1 MRNYTCDPETI
12 GNNLKRARLNAAKPM
27 TQLDFALEVG
37 LTDSVIGRI
46 ERGLRYPTIEILF
59 DYMNKFNVD
68 ANVLLGCE
76 PFPEVEACNSVDARL
91 QELDDKTR
99 MHLYKVFMEMIDFH
113 LKNDL

>member
-1 MRNYTCDPETI
+1 MRNYTCNPETI
-12 GNNLKRARLNAAKPM
+12 GSNLKRARLSAAKSM

-59 DYMNKFNVD
+59 DYMNKFDVD

-76 PFPEVEACNSVDARL
+76 SFPEVEPCDSVDARL
-91 QELDDKTR
+91 QALDDKTKA
-99 MHLYKVFMEMIDFH
+99 HLYKVFMEMIDFH
-113 LKNDL
+113 IKTDL